1 MDNDLGNVLHNLV
14 PFAAFGFP
22 TFAAVAFRW
31 FRYRER
37 VAAVAAQPGPVAEL
51 EARLARMER
60 ALEGVAVEMERM
72 GEGQRFVTRVLAER
86 GTAASP
92 DAWAT
97 AGGRVLTPR

>member
-1 MDNDLGNVLHNLV
+1 
-14 PFAAFGFP
+14 
-22 TFAAVAFRW
+22 
-31 FRYRER
+31 
-37 VAAVAAQPGPVAEL
+37 
-51 EARLARMER
+51 
-60 ALEGVAVEMERM
+60 MERM